1 MASAKHYK
9 ELRCHQ
15 LAVEIRREVLKV
27 TKKEIVQRDFKF
39 VNQIRDSA
47 RGAPRNIAEGFSR
60 FAPTAILPFVSYAK
74 ASTDETANHVV
85 DGLESGYF
93 TDAEAEKVLVMID
106 QLISALLKWINY
118 LESPAARRFYEQYR
132 TGLRERSRNKNRNRN
147 KNEDENVNENA
158 PRTKNSEPRTKN

>member
-27 TKKEIVQRDFKF
+27 TKKDVVQRDFKF
-39 VNQIRDSA
+39 VSQIRDAA

-74 ASTDETANHVV
+74 ATDETANHVV

-93 TDAEAEKVLVMID
+93 TDQEAE
-106 QLISALLKWINY
+106 
-118 LESPAARRFYEQYR
+118 R
-132 TGLRERSRNKNRNRN
+132 
-147 KNEDENVNENA
+147 
-158 PRTKNSEPRTKN
+158 